1 MTTFSAVPHMLR
13 TLIQSRA
20 QAVADHP
27 RTAIAAAA
35 GVVGAVGVVLY
46 LRLRKK
52 ISPEEQERLR
62 REYLCVAGRL
72 TDGEIVDTAEE
83 EIGLPSS
90 SFVVYQYRIAGVEY
104 ECSQDLSALPEEMQD
119 LRIDLPVQ
127 VRYDARNPGNSI
139 VAAEEWSGLQHGR
152 AITAGVFSH
161 REDGL

>member
-1 MTTFSAVPHMLR
+1 MTTLSAVPHLIRMLAR
-13 TLIQSRA
+13 SHA

-27 RTAIAAAA
+27 RTAIAAAV
-35 GVVGAVGVVLY
+35 GTVGAVGVVLY

-62 REYLCVAGRL
+62 RKYLCTAGRL
-72 TDGEIVDTAEE
+72 TDGEIVDSAEE
-83 EIGLPSS
+83 GIGVLNNG
-90 SFVVYQYRIAGVEY
+90 FVVYQYRIAGVEY
-104 ECSQDLSALPEEMQD
+104 ECSQDLSALPQEMQD

-152 AITAGVFSH
+152 AITAGISSH
-161 REDGL
+161 REEAS

>member
-1 MTTFSAVPHMLR
+1 MVDSVPGHTWIMTTLSAVPHLIRMLAR
-13 TLIQSRA
+13 SHA

-27 RTAIAAAA
+27 RTAIAAAV
-35 GVVGAVGVVLY
+35 GTVGAVGVVLY

-62 REYLCVAGRL
+62 RK
-72 TDGEIVDTAEE
+72 
-83 EIGLPSS
+83 
-90 SFVVYQYRIAGVEY
+90 
-104 ECSQDLSALPEEMQD
+104 D

-152 AITAGVFSH
+152 AIATGISSH
-161 REDGL
+161 REEAS

>member
-1 MTTFSAVPHMLR
+1 MTTLSAVPHLVR
-13 TLIQSRA
+13 TLVHSHA

-27 RTAIAAAA
+27 RTAIASA
-35 GVVGAVGVVLY
+35 VGFVGLVGVVLY

-62 REYLCVAGRL
+62 RKFLCTAGRL

-83 EIGLPSS
+83 GIGVPNS

-152 AITAGVFSH
+152 AIATGISSH
-161 REDGL
+161 REEAS